1 MEHVKLQTFLGY
13 CFELLWLVE
22 IFKHKKHPLK
32 IELKFIL
39 FEFVDCLFVG
49 LCILFVK
56 NNNNNNL
63 HNIIHGRVTTSDKP
77 VTVGLFRTSLNLRR
91 LLQVVFNPS
100 VTSESTVNGDQWCHY
115 SFALIHAKSKTW
127 FSAGKQRNIVWK
139 CLHDTELLYSF
150 FFIGIRVFFNWKEAI
165 WSLTKKKENKKGK
178 RTESLRL
185 SVK

>member
-1 MEHVKLQTFLGY
+1 MAGSPQS
-13 CFELLWLVE
+13 
-22 IFKHKKHPLK
+22 
-32 IELKFIL
+32 
-39 FEFVDCLFVG
+39 
-49 LCILFVK
+49 
-56 NNNNNNL
+56 
-63 HNIIHGRVTTSDKP
+63 SDKL

-100 VTSESTVNGDQWCHY
+100 VTSESTVNGDQWRHY

-139 CLHDTELLYSF
+139 CLHDTELLHSF
-150 FFIGIRVFFNWKEAI
+150 FYWNSCLVTLKLSTVCGSLNLSTVIQESNSITITHWLSLNTHGTLSLQNTTICFNWKEAI

-178 RTESLRL
+178 LTESLHL